1 MQKRGGG
8 NAAAPEKGAFMRF
21 QTLAVPPPSHRRAAF
36 TLIELLVVIAIIG
49 VLAALL
55 LSALSQAKS
64 RAQTTVCLNNQ
75 KQLQLAWLMYADENE
90 DQLPDN
96 TPYWNWQNFPKNW
109 VGGVMS
115 YETEPEAPFVW
126 THADSTNTAL
136 MLNPSRSQLGPFVKS
151 YVVFKCPSDK
161 SWIQLGGQRYPRVRS
176 YAMNEQ
182 VGDYLEKGAPNTF
195 TRKDQIGLPVWV
207 FIDTHEDSTVDGW
220 FEFGNSRPAGS
231 PANYSWQQP
240 PASRHNGSGVV
251 SFSDGHVEAHKWVDG
266 RTIVPVQRILQ
277 GGIPAANSKD
287 IDWLRHQCGW

>member
-1 MQKRGGG
+1 
-8 NAAAPEKGAFMRF
+8 MRVLS
-21 QTLAVPPPSHRRAAF
+21 TTVPLPTRQRAGF

-64 RAQTTVCLNNQ
+64 RAQTTVCLNNL
-75 KQLQLAWLMYADENE
+75 KQLQLAWQLYGDENE

-96 TPYWNWQNFPKNW
+96 TTYQDRPNFPKNW

-115 YETEPEAPFVW
+115 YETEPEAPFFW

-136 MLNPSRSQLGPFVKS
+136 LVNPSRSQLGPFVRS
-151 YVVFKCPSDK
+151 YGVYKCPSDK

-182 VGDYLEKGAPNTF
+182 VGDYVDLGAPNTF
-195 TRKDQIGLPVWV
+195 TRANQITLPVWV
-207 FIDTHEDSTVDGW
+207 LIDTHEDSTVDGW
-220 FEFGNSRPAGS
+220 FQFDNYSPLES
-231 PANYSWQQP
+231 PARYAWQAM
-240 PASRHNGSGVV
+240 PASRHNGSGLIA
-251 SFSDGHVEAHKWVDG
+251 FSDGHVEAHKWVDG

-277 GGIPAANSKD
+277 IGVAAPNSKD